1 MTVTIATM
9 GPDLAID
16 WASFINKTTKC
27 RNFNKA
33 SLVIESYMVILR
45 AYKADS
51 FDTYRPSIRQCVA
64 EVVEHRSLNIEPL
77 IRPSQGFFY
86 VGWYRTF

>member
-1 MTVTIATM
+1 MFWRNQTHSFQRIMLTM

-33 SLVIESYMVILR
+33 SLVIESYMLII
-45 AYKADS
+45 APYKARG
-51 FDTYRPSIRQCVA
+51 FDTYTGSNRQCVA
-64 EVVEHRSLNIEPL
+64 KVVEHRSQK
-77 IRPSQGFFY
+77 R
-86 VGWYRTF
+86 